1 MLKGLKSISALLL
14 CCAISGGTVLAAP
27 SERQVSQ
34 ANQQQ
39 DGTCTG
45 VVVDETGMTVIGAS
59 VVVKGTNNGAIT
71 DLDGK
76 FQIRNVKPGDVIVVT
91 YVGYSPFEVTW
102 SGKPLNITL
111 KEDAELLDEVVV
123 VGYGVQK
130 KVNVTGAVS
139 MVESDVLESRPVA
152 NVSQALQGQ
161 IPGLNLSVGTGG
173 GSLDGTMS
181 INIRGAGTIS
191 TGSTAS
197 PLVLIDGLEGDMN
210 TLNPDDIEN
219 ISVLKDA
226 SSSSIYGA
234 RAAFGVI
241 LITTKSGQSGK
252 AKVNYSGNVRFNDP
266 IGLPTVSNSYDFAT
280 AFNQAKIND
289 GAGIMF
295 NEEYMQRIQDYMSG
309 KITATT
315 IPNGT
320 NWAKWNEGSNDNVNW
335 IDEFYG
341 RWAPSHEHNIS
352 VSGGSEKMQYYF
364 SGSFLDQKGLI
375 RHGEDTR
382 RRYTLNGKFT
392 ADLADWIKLTYS
404 TKWTRTDFERP
415 TYLQGSFFHNVA
427 REWPIHAAYD
437 PNGYP
442 MNESGIQQMED
453 GGVTRRQTD
462 IYTNQLAIVIEPI
475 KDWHINL
482 EGSVRTNT
490 QYTHSEIL
498 PVYYWDINGNP
509 VEMSWLVGG
518 GGLPAG
524 DSRVEEYAYRENY
537 YATNLYTDYSKTFD
551 SGHYFKVLAGFN
563 AEKYTTRNVD
573 VYRDGLITP
582 TVPVIGAATGS
593 IGLGNP
599 SDGYNKYQHYAV
611 VGFFGRVNYAYQDRY
626 MAEVNL
632 RYDGS
637 SRFVG
642 DKRWGLFPSFSAGWN
657 IAREPFFEDLSEKTT
672 ITTLKLRGSWGELG
686 NTATNNWYPFYL
698 TMPTGNN
705 YGWFVDGNTLSYSN
719 MPGLVSS
726 TLTWETIQSWDLG
739 LDFGLLNGRL
749 NGSIGYFVRKT
760 LDMVGPAPELSS
772 LLGTGVPSANNCDL
786 KSYGFELELGWRDDI
801 GDFSYGVK
809 FNLSDA
815 QQEVTSYPNPSKSLE
830 STYYNGMKLGEIWG
844 YTTIGI
850 AQSDEEMANHL
861 ANANQDE
868 LGSNWGAG
876 DIMYADLNG
885 DGRVNEGGKT
895 VDDPGD
901 RRIIGNSTPR
911 YNYGITLDAAW
922 KGFDLRVFF
931 QGVGKRDL
939 WTTGTYFWGP
949 DGGNEWQ
956 SSMFDEALDYWTPDN
971 TDAYL
976 PRPSFTDR
984 NKKVQTGYLQNGAY
998 CRLKNLTVGYTFPK
1012 VWTQK
1017 AGIERLR
1024 VYFSADNL
1032 LTFTSLSNA
1041 FDPESN
1047 GDAYNNKSD
1056 SYVGKVYPLQRVLS
1070 VGVNINF

>member
-210 TLNPDDIEN
+210 ALNPDDIEN

-382 RRYTLNGKFT
+382 KRYTLNGKFT

-462 IYTNQLAIVIEPI
+462 IYTNQLTIVIEPI

-518 GGLPAG
+518 GGIPAG

-657 IAREPFFEDLSEKTT
+657 IA
-672 ITTLKLRGSWGELG
+672 
-686 NTATNNWYPFYL
+686 
-698 TMPTGNN
+698 
-705 YGWFVDGNTLSYSN
+705 
-719 MPGLVSS
+719 
-726 TLTWETIQSWDLG
+726 
-739 LDFGLLNGRL
+739 
-749 NGSIGYFVRKT
+749 
-760 LDMVGPAPELSS
+760 
-772 LLGTGVPSANNCDL
+772 
-786 KSYGFELELGWRDDI
+786 
-801 GDFSYGVK
+801 
-809 FNLSDA
+809 
-815 QQEVTSYPNPSKSLE
+815 
-830 STYYNGMKLGEIWG
+830 
-844 YTTIGI
+844 
-850 AQSDEEMANHL
+850 
-861 ANANQDE
+861 
-868 LGSNWGAG
+868 
-876 DIMYADLNG
+876 
-885 DGRVNEGGKT
+885 
-895 VDDPGD
+895 
-901 RRIIGNSTPR
+901 
-911 YNYGITLDAAW
+911 
-922 KGFDLRVFF
+922 
-931 QGVGKRDL
+931 
-939 WTTGTYFWGP
+939 
-949 DGGNEWQ
+949 
-956 SSMFDEALDYWTPDN
+956 
-971 TDAYL
+971 
-976 PRPSFTDR
+976 PRP
-984 NKKVQTGYLQNGAY
+984 
-998 CRLKNLTVGYTFPK
+998 
-1012 VWTQK
+1012 
-1017 AGIERLR
+1017 
-1024 VYFSADNL
+1024 
-1032 LTFTSLSNA
+1032 
-1041 FDPESN
+1041 
-1047 GDAYNNKSD
+1047 
-1056 SYVGKVYPLQRVLS
+1056 
-1070 VGVNINF
+1070 

>member
-1 MLKGLKSISALLL
+1 MRKGLKSISALLL
-14 CCAISGGTVLAAP
+14 CCAISGGAVYAAP

-34 ANQQQ
+34 ASQQQ
-39 DGTCTG
+39 DGSCTG
-45 VVVDETGMTVIGAS
+45 VVVDETGMTIIGAS
-59 VVVKGTNNGAIT
+59 VVVKGTTNGAIT

-76 FQIRNVKPGDVIVVT
+76 FVIKNVKPGDVIQIT
-91 YVGYSPFEVTW
+91 YVGYSPVEVKW
-102 SGKPLNITL
+102 NGQPLNITL

-210 TLNPDDIEN
+210 ALNPDDIEN

-295 NEEYMQRIQDYMSG
+295 NDEYMQRIQDFMAG
-309 KITATT
+309 RITDTT

-352 VSGGSEKMQYYF
+352 VSGGSDKMQYYF

-382 RRYTLNGKFT
+382 KRYTLNGKFT
-392 ADLADWIKLTYS
+392 ADLAEWIKLTYS

-437 PNGYP
+437 PLGHP

-462 IYTNQLAIVIEPI
+462 VYTNQLAIVIEPI

-482 EGSVRTNT
+482 EGSIRTNT

-524 DSRVEEYAYRENY
+524 DSRVEEYTYRENY

-551 SGHYFKVLAGFN
+551 SGHYFKVLLGFN
-563 AEKYTTRNVD
+563 AEKYTTRKID
-573 VYRDGLITP
+573 ATRDGLITP
-582 TVPVIGAATGS
+582 NVPTINTATGAYS
-593 IGLGNP
+593 ASGE
-599 SDGYNKYQHYAV
+599 YQHYAV
-611 VGFFGRVNYAYQDRY
+611 AGFFGRVNYAYKDRY

-657 IAREPFFEDLSEKTT
+657 IAREPFFEDLSQKTT

-705 YGWFVDGNTLSYSN
+705 YGW
-719 MPGLVSS
+719 
-726 TLTWETIQSWDLG
+726 LT
-739 LDFGLLNGRL
+739 
-749 NGSIGYFVRKT
+749 
-760 LDMVGPAPELSS
+760 
-772 LLGTGVPSANNCDL
+772 
-786 KSYGFELELGWRDDI
+786 
-801 GDFSYGVK
+801 
-809 FNLSDA
+809 
-815 QQEVTSYPNPSKSLE
+815 
-830 STYYNGMKLGEIWG
+830 
-844 YTTIGI
+844 
-850 AQSDEEMANHL
+850 
-861 ANANQDE
+861 NQ
-868 LGSNWGAG
+868 
-876 DIMYADLNG
+876 
-885 DGRVNEGGKT
+885 
-895 VDDPGD
+895 P
-901 RRIIGNSTPR
+901 
-911 YNYGITLDAAW
+911 
-922 KGFDLRVFF
+922 
-931 QGVGKRDL
+931 
-939 WTTGTYFWGP
+939 
-949 DGGNEWQ
+949 
-956 SSMFDEALDYWTPDN
+956 
-971 TDAYL
+971 
-976 PRPSFTDR
+976 
-984 NKKVQTGYLQNGAY
+984 
-998 CRLKNLTVGYTFPK
+998 
-1012 VWTQK
+1012 
-1017 AGIERLR
+1017 
-1024 VYFSADNL
+1024 
-1032 LTFTSLSNA
+1032 
-1041 FDPESN
+1041 
-1047 GDAYNNKSD
+1047 
-1056 SYVGKVYPLQRVLS
+1056 
-1070 VGVNINF
+1070 

>member
-14 CCAISGGTVLAAP
+14 CCAISGGTVYATP

-34 ANQQQ
+34 ASQQQ

-59 VVVKGTNNGAIT
+59 VVVKGTTNGAIT

-76 FQIRNVKPGDVIVVT
+76 FTIKNAKPGDVIVIT
-91 YVGYSPFEVTW
+91 YVGYSPVEVTW
-102 SGKPLNITL
+102 NGQPLNITL
-111 KEDAELLDEVVV
+111 KEDSELLDEVVV

-139 MVESDVLESRPVA
+139 MVESDVLENRPVA

-161 IPGLNLSVGTGG
+161 IPGLNLGIGTGG
-173 GSLDGTMS
+173 GALDGTMT

-191 TGSTAS
+191 TGSSAS

-210 TLNPDDIEN
+210 ALNPDDIEN

-252 AKVNYSGNVRFNDP
+252 PKVNYSGNVRFNDP

-280 AFNQAKIND
+280 AFNAAKVND
-289 GAGIMF
+289 GGGVMF
-295 NEEYMQRIQDYMSG
+295 QPDYMQRIQDFMSG

-341 RWAPSHEHNIS
+341 RWAPSHEHNLS
-352 VSGGSEKMQYYF
+352 VSGGSEKMQYFF
-364 SGSFLDQKGLI
+364 SGSFLDQNGLI

-382 RRYTLNGKFT
+382 QRYTLNGKFT
-392 ADLADWIKLTYS
+392 AELADWIKFTYS
-404 TKWTRTDFERP
+404 TKWTRTDYERP

-442 MNESGIQQMED
+442 MNESGIQQMET
-453 GGVTRRQTD
+453 GGVTRVQSD

-482 EGSVRTNT
+482 EGSIRTNT
-490 QYTHSEIL
+490 QFTHSETL
-498 PVYYWDINGNP
+498 PVYYWDVNGNP

-518 GGLPAG
+518 GGIPAG
-524 DSRVEEYAYRENY
+524 DSRVSERTYRQNY

-563 AEKYTTRNVD
+563 AEKYTTRTTQIQ
-573 VYRDGLITP
+573 RDGLITP
-582 TVPVIGAATGS
+582 NVPTINTATGAFNGS
-593 IGLGNP
+593 GEF
-599 SDGYNKYQHYAV
+599 QHYAV
-611 VGFFGRVNYAYQDRY
+611 VGFFGRINYAYQDRY
-626 MAEVNL
+626 MAEANI

-642 DKRWGLFPSFSAGWN
+642 DERWGLFPSFSAGWN

-672 ITTLKLRGSWGELG
+672 ITTLKLRASWGELG
-686 NTATNNWYPFYL
+686 NTATNNWYPFYQ

-705 YGWFVDGNTLSYSN
+705 YGWFVNGSTLSYAN

-726 TLTWETIQSWDLG
+726 SLTWETIRSWDLG

-772 LLGTGVPSANNCDL
+772 LLGAGVPSINNCDL
-786 KSYGFELELGWRDDI
+786 KSYGFEFEVGWRDDI
-801 GDFSYGVK
+801 GDFSYGIN

-815 QQEVTSYPNPSKSLE
+815 QQEVTSYPNPSKSLN
-830 STYYNGMKLGEIWG
+830 SPYYSGKKLGEIWG

-850 AQSDEEMANHL
+850 AQTDQEMADHL
-861 ANANQDE
+861 ANANQDAF
-868 LGSNWGAG
+868 GSNWGAG

-885 DGRVNEGGKT
+885 DGRVNSGGNT

-911 YNYGITLDAAW
+911 FNYGITLDAAW
-922 KGFDLRVFF
+922 KGFDLRLFF
-931 QGVGKRDL
+931 QGVGKRDI
-939 WTTGTYFWGP
+939 WATGTYFWGP

-976 PRPSFTDR
+976 PRPSFTSR
-984 NKKVQTGYLQNGAY
+984 NKQVQTGYLQNGAY

-1024 VYFSADNL
+1024 LYFSADNL
-1032 LTFTSLSNA
+1032 LTFTSLSDA
-1041 FDPESN
+1041 FDPEAN
-1047 GDAYNNKSD
+1047 GDAYNNNAD